1 MAAVTETRTYFAPAG
16 ELDLV
21 KTFECGQCFRW
32 SADVDGTYTGVAFG
46 RAARLR
52 TENGG
57 VFIDADEPDVW
68 REYFDLAADYGEI
81 SRGFLGISP
90 YMDAC
95 VAYGRGIRI
104 LRQERWEALCS
115 FILSQCNNIP
125 RIRGIVQRLCE
136 CFGEP
141 FDFRGETLYA
151 FPTAERLADLSPEDL
166 APLRCGY
173 RAPYVIDA
181 ARKVADG
188 RLDLDALAQCG
199 CCDSLAALQGISG
212 VGEKVANCANLF
224 GLGHLEAFPVDVWM
238 KRALRAHFPPD
249 FDPCVFGTNAGI
261 AQQYI
266 FYYERSGG
274 A

>member
-1 MAAVTETRTYFAPAG
+1 MATVTETLTYFAPADT
-16 ELDLV
+16 LDLV

-32 SADVDGTYTGVAFG
+32 SVDAAGVYTGVAFG
-46 RAARLR
+46 RAARLW
-52 TENGG
+52 TEDRG
-57 VFIDADEPDVW
+57 VFIDADEPDLW
-68 REYFDLAADYGEI
+68 REYFDLDTDYGEA
-81 SRGFLGISP
+81 SRAFLGISP

-95 VAYGRGIRI
+95 VTYGRGIRI

-125 RIRGIVQRLCE
+125 RIRGIVERLCKG
-136 CFGEP
+136 FGES
-141 FDFRGETLYA
+141 FDFRGETLYT
-151 FPTAERLADLSPEDL
+151 FPSAERLAALSPQDL

-188 RLDLDALAQCG
+188 SLNLDVLALCG
-199 CCDSLAALQGISG
+199 CRDSLAALKGISG

-238 KRALRAHFPPD
+238 RRALREHFPPD
-249 FDPCVFGTNAGI
+249 FDPDVFGANAGL

-266 FYYERSGG
+266 FYYARSGG
-274 A
+274 E